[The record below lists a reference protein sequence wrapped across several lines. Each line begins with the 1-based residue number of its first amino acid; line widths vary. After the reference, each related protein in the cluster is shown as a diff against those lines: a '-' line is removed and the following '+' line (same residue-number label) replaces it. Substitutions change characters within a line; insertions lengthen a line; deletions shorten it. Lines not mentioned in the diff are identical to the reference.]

1 MKKEDTISAIA
12 TPPGVGALGIIRIS
26 GSEAFSAA
34 DKIFNGKIKL
44 SEAKSHTIHYGN
56 ISDNSEVIDDVLISV
71 FRAPNSYTGEDS
83 VEISFHGNPLIAE
96 KITQVLLKH
105 NVKLAQPGEFTKRA
119 YLNNRLDLSQAE
131 AVADIINSRTDASL
145 KGARNQL
152 NGVLSAKVAELREM
166 LLNACSYIEI
176 ELDFAEEDIE
186 FLNKQDLVN
195 RINKIMNEIDEL
207 LKSYQFGKVIRDG
220 INLAIT
226 GEPNVGKSSL
236 LNLLLKESR
245 AIVSDVP
252 GTTRDVIREEVSI
265 DGILYRLYDTAGLRS
280 STDFVEKEGISRSID
295 SIKTADITMMI
306 CDTETGFT
314 EDVYNTIL
322 EHTTP
327 EKVIKVLNKIDLNDK
342 PLDAGKFD
350 VKISALKK
358 KGIEELLRVLQQ
370 KAFHGNIYT
379 ESSAVVTNARHFDSL
394 TRANSF
400 LKGAIDSVN
409 LGLSGEFI
417 SVDLR
422 NAISSLGEII
432 GEVSSEDVL
441 NNIFMK
447 FCIGK

>member
-350 VKISALKK
+350 VKISTLKK

-422 NAISSLGEII
+422 NAIASLGEII

>member
-422 NAISSLGEII
+422 NAIASLGEII